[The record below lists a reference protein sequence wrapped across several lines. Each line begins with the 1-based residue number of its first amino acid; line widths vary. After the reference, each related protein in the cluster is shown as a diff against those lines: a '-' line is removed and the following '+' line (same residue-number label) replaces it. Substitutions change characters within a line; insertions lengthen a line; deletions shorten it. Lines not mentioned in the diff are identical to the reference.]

1 MDLTFSVFHAT
12 IPRVRYIAIT
22 PVPRSP
28 QIAPSLLRDLRDPRV
43 KIPTPPV
50 LPTLRAHRPTH
61 SLPSFSTPSKHG
73 PHTKTRKPFPLYR
86 LLHTSLYTGEN
97 GRSRTHPSRC
107 RPLLFPSAARR
118 PLITPL
124 NAMLTK
130 NKGCAS
136 PHPQQSPPNF
146 QPATTRTRPFLFS
159 FSTLD
164 CRSKIPVRS
173 GLSTSFA
180 ELFLSRAA
188 ITVSPLSATF
198 TENQGAPPNFA
209 PPPSSPLTTH
219 YSLPQ
224 SFRYT
229 MLSGEP

>member
-1 MDLTFSVFHAT
+1 MLPFPVFVTLLSRRFLDSPKSLRVFSAPFAT
-12 IPRVRYIAIT
+12 SASK
-22 PVPRSP
+22 SP
-28 QIAPSLLRDLRDPRV
+28 LRQSSPA
-43 KIPTPPV
+43 
-50 LPTLRAHRPTH
+50 LRAHRPTH

-130 NKGCAS
+130 NKGVCISTSPAIAS
-136 PHPQQSPPNF
+136 
-146 QPATTRTRPFLFS
+146 
-159 FSTLD
+159 
-164 CRSKIPVRS
+164 V
-173 GLSTSFA
+173 LSTRDNPNPSVPVFVFNSRLSIEDPDPVGTVDLFCRTLPLTSSNNRKSFISNVYRKSGSPA
-180 ELFLSRAA
+180 ELRAA
-188 ITVSPLSATF
+188 ALLTTHYSL
-198 TENQGAPPNFA
+198 
-209 PPPSSPLTTH
+209 LTTH

>member
-1 MDLTFSVFHAT
+1 MLPFPVFVTLLSRRFLDFPKSLQVFSATFATPALKSPLRQSSQLYGPTDQPTRFPLFPHA
-12 IPRVRYIAIT
+12 ANM
-22 PVPRSP
+22 
-28 QIAPSLLRDLRDPRV
+28 
-43 KIPTPPV
+43 
-50 LPTLRAHRPTH
+50 AH
-61 SLPSFSTPSKHG
+61 
-73 PHTKTRKPFPLYR
+73 TRKPASPSPSIVYST
-86 LLHTSLYTGEN
+86 LLCIPGKMDAAAPT
-97 GRSRTHPSRC
+97 PSRR
-107 RPLLFPSAARR
+107 RPLLLPSAARR

-159 FSTLD
+159 CSTLD

-229 MLSGEP
+229 MRSREP